1 MLCHSFSATILVLML
16 RMKCWD
22 VPFRIILSC
31 RPCPLIQILSDFY
44 KLRIKS
50 GWNQDRIWI
59 KGYGQAFTF
68 CWKRGKK
75 TEMLTFNFLFFL
87 SCLAY
92 LLPISRKS
100 YFVMI
105 YVFSSLMSPSIQ
117 KKILSNQC
125 VNPPVKKCC
134 QINVWIHLS
143 KNVVKSMCE
152 SSQRVWQRHN
162 HHGDRTGR
170 WCWRCLHTLR
180 SYGFVLQV
188 SL

>member
-1 MLCHSFSATILVLML
+1 MERPLPYVEKEKKNWDANLQFSF
-16 RMKCWD
+16 
-22 VPFRIILSC
+22 
-31 RPCPLIQILSDFY
+31 
-44 KLRIKS
+44 
-50 GWNQDRIWI
+50 
-59 KGYGQAFTF
+59 
-68 CWKRGKK
+68 
-75 TEMLTFNFLFFL
+75 FLFPASPTYSPSL
-87 SCLAY
+87 E
-92 LLPISRKS
+92 KS

-117 KKILSNQC
+117 KKMLSNQC
-125 VNPPVKKCC
+125 VNLPIKKLLSNQCVNLPIKKCC